1 MAKQIFFA
9 AYTATSD
16 RLRSISDI
24 RHFITTTIRGICHSP
39 TLRVSLPYDQTF
51 SFDHEASTTLEITP
65 CENLSQ
71 MLV

>member
-16 RLRSISDI
+16 RLHSISDF

-51 SFDHEASTTLEITP
+51 SFDHFGDYS